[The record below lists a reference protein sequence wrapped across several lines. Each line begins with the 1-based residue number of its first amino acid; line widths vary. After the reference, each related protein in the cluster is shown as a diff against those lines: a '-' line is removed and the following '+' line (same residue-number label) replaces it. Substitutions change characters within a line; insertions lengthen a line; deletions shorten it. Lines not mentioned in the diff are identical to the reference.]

1 MNYALLAENKYLVEK
16 QLNKIINDLKV
27 NQEIEIFDYN
37 GLDKDFNVEVMLNEL
52 NTFPFLSDHKVIV
65 LSNPNFLS
73 AKGTL
78 SESSINNL
86 EAYMKSP
93 ASFSTLIIYVDQFK
107 VDNRKK
113 ITKVVKKHAKVFEP
127 EVLDERAV
135 SSIIRNDLAKNK
147 INIQNNAL
155 QELVKRVFPNFDNWP
170 QELEKLTLYN
180 KKNLELQDIEVLINM
195 SDEDNVFLLVNG
207 VLDKNLHLS
216 LNTYRNLPQKEREP
230 IAMIMLL
237 ASQFRL
243 IHQVQTLLNGNIPP
257 KEIAI
262 SLKVHPYRVTV
273 AQKSA
278 RKYSSQ
284 QILKV
289 LSDLS
294 DLEQNIKNGNVN
306 PDIGFELFLVEA
318 SQ

>member
-65 LSNPNFLS
+65 LSNPTFLS

-170 QELEKLTLYN
+170 QELEKLTLYS

-257 KEIAI
+257 KEIAS

-306 PDIGFELFLVEA
+306 PDIGFELFLVGA
-318 SQ
+318 SR

>member
-1 MNYALLAENKYLVEK
+1 MNYALFAENKYLVEK

-306 PDIGFELFLVEA
+306 PDIGFELFLVGA
-318 SQ
+318 SR

>member
-262 SLKVHPYRVTV
+262 SLKVHSYRVTV

-306 PDIGFELFLVEA
+306 PDIGFELFLVGA
-318 SQ
+318 SR

>member
-306 PDIGFELFLVEA
+306 PDIGFELFLVGA
-318 SQ
+318 SR